1 MTALLTRPRGTDDT
15 AADLFCGFGGS
26 SQGMHA
32 AGLNVRLAANHNEL
46 AVQCHAKNFPDTEH
60 FRADLSNQDAADYVD
75 PADLPPVAYLWA
87 SPSCKNHSQAN
98 AKKVYAQG
106 PQSLFDDGEPFDH
119 VAYANSERSR
129 VTMMCP
135 LRYAAK
141 HRPSFV
147 VVENV
152 VEVTNWAH
160 LDHIVAASLG
170 GGHGLENLRWLDP
183 LVNVALGNMTDDEF
197 RALCSDVLTNR

>member
-46 AVQCHAKNFPDTEH
+46 AVQCHAKNFPNTEH

-75 PADLPPVAYLWA
+75 PADLPPVTYLWA

-106 PQSLFDDGEPFDH
+106 PQSLFD
-119 VAYANSERSR
+119 
-129 VTMMCP
+129 
-135 LRYAAK
+135 
-141 HRPSFV
+141 
-147 VVENV
+147 
-152 VEVTNWAH
+152 
-160 LDHIVAASLG
+160 
-170 GGHGLENLRWLDP
+170 LRWLDP